1 MACKGKKKGKRI
13 ALAIISSLLLSQL
26 AFAEEA
32 QSPVQE
38 VLIDNSYLTKAHIQT
53 NSKTEIQTIK
63 IQKSFLIWVTIRKGK
78 DIVPATNNTK

>member
-1 MACKGKKKGKRI
+1 MACKGKKKGRRI
-13 ALAIISSLLLSQL
+13 ALAMISSLLLSQL
-26 AFAEEA
+26 AFAEEV

-63 IQKSFLIWVTIRKGK
+63 IQKSFLVWVTIRKGK
-78 DIVPATNNTK
+78 DTAPASDNTK